1 MNRISVVIPVF
12 NEENNIRD
20 TLDSIYNNT
29 MKPFEVIVADG
40 GSSDSTVDIIRSE
53 FKNVILINNEKRT
66 AAAGRNAGIKK
77 ASGNIIAF
85 TDGDCVVDSNW
96 IESINFFFEAYDID
110 GMRGR
115 VCNASPRNNI
125 DKYWGELAWEKLMF
139 FGDEIIDIKDKNI
152 RVVLVTANCAYTKK
166 ILYKIKG
173 FNNWFGNNA
182 EDVDLCWRAIEYGAK
197 LKYNPEARIYSH
209 NITTIGGV
217 IKKSFRNGVSSSKLQ
232 KKYGTRFNYDPNIY
246 KMLCR
251 SIIELFT
258 LKKDSGLNVIE
269 LVSHLSGKYYGS
281 IRYRVVNI

>member
-40 GSSDSTVDIIRSE
+40 GSSDSTIDIIRSE